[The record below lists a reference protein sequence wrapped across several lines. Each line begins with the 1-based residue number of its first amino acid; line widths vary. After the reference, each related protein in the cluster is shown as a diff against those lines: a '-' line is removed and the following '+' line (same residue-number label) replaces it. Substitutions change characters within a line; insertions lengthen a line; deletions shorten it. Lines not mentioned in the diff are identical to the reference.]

1 MPQQTTPATLLD
13 EQRCQ
18 ITVLS
23 AIDPTGA
30 AMPGPQSPRRHQGTF
45 AEGEAAPV
53 DHPEDTDVGA
63 FAQGEE
69 AGGAS
74 S

>member
-1 MPQQTTPATLLD
+1 
-13 EQRCQ
+13 
-18 ITVLS
+18 
-23 AIDPTGA
+23 
-30 AMPGPQSPRRHQGTF
+30 MPGPQSPRRHQGTF